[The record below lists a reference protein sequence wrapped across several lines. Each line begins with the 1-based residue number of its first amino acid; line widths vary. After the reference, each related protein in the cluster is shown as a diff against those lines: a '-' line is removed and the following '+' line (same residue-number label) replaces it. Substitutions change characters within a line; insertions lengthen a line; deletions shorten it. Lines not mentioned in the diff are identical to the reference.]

1 MNNKCIKNSKVFK
14 AFCDEN
20 RLYILELLK
29 NGEMCGCKLI
39 DITNIKQSRLS
50 YHMKILT
57 EAKVVTVRNEGKWSF
72 YSINNNVKS
81 DIISLI
87 EYYLS

>member
-1 MNNKCIKNSKVFK
+1 MNNRFITNSKVFK

-20 RLYILELLK
+20 RLYILDLLK

-50 YHMKILT
+50 YHMKILV
-57 EAKVVTVRNEGKWSF
+57 ESKVVNVRNEGKWSY
-72 YSINNNVKS
+72 YSINKEMKNN
-81 DIISLI
+81 IINLL
-87 EYYLS
+87 EGYLK